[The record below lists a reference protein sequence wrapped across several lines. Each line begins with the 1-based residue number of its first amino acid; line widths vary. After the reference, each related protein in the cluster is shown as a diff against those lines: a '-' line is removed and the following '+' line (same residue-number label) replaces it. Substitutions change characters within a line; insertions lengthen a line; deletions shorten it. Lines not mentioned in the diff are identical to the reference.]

1 MHLTHR
7 SVELSMFTAI
17 SPGRCIVTTHTQ
29 EMQVL
34 AKKHETVPRRARPTR
49 YRTNLIRFAFLVP
62 AILYLLLFFGYPLYY
77 SFSVSFERYDLQA
90 EVTGSG
96 PFIGLGN
103 YI

>member
-1 MHLTHR
+1 
-7 SVELSMFTAI
+7 
-17 SPGRCIVTTHTQ
+17 
-29 EMQVL
+29 MQVL
-34 AKKHETVPRRARPTR
+34 AKKQEKVPRRARSTR

-103 YI
+103 YISVFHDSVFLQSIMHTVLFTFFSFI